1 MTPERKVKTIVVD
14 TLKKMGCYY
23 CTPMT
28 GGFGNS
34 GVPDILVCY
43 KGKFIGIE
51 CKAGNGKLTALQAD
65 NLNRIR
71 SNLGIT
77 LVINESNAGVVKG
90 LIEHST
96 GEHK

>member
-1 MTPERKVKTIVVD
+1 MTPERKVKEKVVN

-51 CKAGNGKLTALQAD
+51 CKANNGKLTALQTD
-65 NLNRIR
+65 NLHRI
-71 SNLGIT
+71 SANSGIA
-77 LVINESNAGVVKG
+77 LVINESNADVVRQ
-90 LIEHST
+90 LIEALVSS
-96 GEHK
+96 